1 MSKTAKFTKEDELL
15 LKDFSSAVSKTGTL
29 TFYAISTL
37 VGVTPI
43 YLFYEVHQME
53 VADSW
58 FIWIAAV
65 IGVSYLLAQSY
76 KNVKHVLKHQIV
88 IKRGDAIAR
97 EMNRQLGDDKK
108 MFSSNIVP
116 ESSLHNLLQQHFV
129 LWSARLPLVLLA
141 LVRIADFQLSSLNVR
156 CCRSGSALLNRQIES
171 RTPAPLIQIKA
182 VSLAI
187 TKSPIKMNTASISI
201 QICANFIDILSFV

>member
-108 MFSSNIVP
+108 MSKKEKDERILWKKNEVGDKEAAHFTIFYNNILFFGLLVFLSFFLLSSVSPIFNC
-116 ESSLHNLLQQHFV
+116 LL
-129 LWSARLPLVLLA
+129 SMYGAAGLVLL
-141 LVRIADFQLSSLNVR
+141 FS
-156 CCRSGSALLNRQIES
+156 
-171 RTPAPLIQIKA
+171 
-182 VSLAI
+182 
-187 TKSPIKMNTASISI
+187 TAK
-201 QICANFIDILSFV
+201 